1 MGRKKCPH
9 VETMNKTLCAGQL
22 SPVCPFPDS
31 AAAEAAGS
39 RAGAVSADPYCAV
52 TDWSDWSPC
61 SVSCGE
67 LKCVSGPDKPCF
79 SPPLYVH
86 PYTVQ
91 TGYMVKSAICSF
103 LLWSQLGIMKM
114 SVWIIF

>member
-1 MGRKKCPH
+1 MVICVSISNSDSAVPVNPKMIEMYHLRMGRKKCPH

-67 LKCVSGPDKPCF
+67 F
-79 SPPLYVH
+79 R
-86 PYTVQ
+86 
-91 TGYMVKSAICSF
+91 MRF
-103 LLWSQLGIMKM
+103 
-114 SVWIIF
+114 

>member
-22 SPVCPFPDS
+22 SPVCPAAADAP
-31 AAAEAAGS
+31 AAAEAAGRRGS
-39 RAGAVSADPYCAV
+39 AAVADPHCAV

-67 LKCVSGPDKPCF
+67 LTEFGPRVKCFPRSKG
-79 SPPLYVH
+79 
-86 PYTVQ
+86 
-91 TGYMVKSAICSF
+91 
-103 LLWSQLGIMKM
+103 
-114 SVWIIF
+114 